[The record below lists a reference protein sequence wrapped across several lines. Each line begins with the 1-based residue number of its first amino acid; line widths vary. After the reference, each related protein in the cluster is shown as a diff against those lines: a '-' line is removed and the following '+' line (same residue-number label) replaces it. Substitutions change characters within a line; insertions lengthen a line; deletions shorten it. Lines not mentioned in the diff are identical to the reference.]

1 MNDSFIFYRS
11 FYEAIEDFQPEEFKE
26 AMMAL
31 MKYAFDGE
39 ESEVSGYVKTFYKL
53 VKPQIDANNGRRA
66 NGQKGGAPAG
76 NQNAKKQPKN
86 NLETTKQPT
95 VDFENNSK
103 QPNVND
109 NDNVNVNDN
118 LNANDNDNANVNVNV
133 NANANDNTFCPEA
146 ETAPAGIAASFQLND
161 GTLYNVTENDVV
173 MYQQLYPGID
183 CRQELRNIVGWCDA
197 NPSRRKTRSG
207 AKRFLNNWLSR
218 AQNQAKPSAGTKK
231 SGSAYIDAIH
241 NRMDVVDEWYR
252 KRQEAN
258 NDG

>member
-31 MKYAFDGE
+31 MKYALDGE
-39 ESEVSGYVKTFYKL
+39 ESEVFGYVKTFYKL
-53 VKPQIDANNGRRA
+53 VKPQIDANNGRRT

-76 NQNAKKQPKN
+76 NQNAKKQSKN
-86 NLETTKQPT
+86 NIETTKQPT

-109 NDNVNVNDN
+109 NVNVNVNVNDN
-118 LNANDNDNANVNVNV
+118 IK
-133 NANANDNTFCPEA
+133 TSCPEA
-146 ETAPAGIAASFQLND
+146 ETAPAEIAASFILND

-197 NPSRRKTRSG
+197 NPKNRKTRSG
-207 AKRFLNNWLSR
+207 AKRFINSWLSR
-218 AQNQAKPSAGTKK
+218 AQNQAKPTQPARKAQAPNRFNNFSQREYDYDALERDLLTK
-231 SGSAYIDAIH
+231 GG
-241 NRMDVVDEWYR
+241 
-252 KRQEAN
+252 
-258 NDG
+258 DGHV